1 MEIQLLK
8 VKLKYLLIHMITL
21 SPTYDL
27 LSTSSVNDNYNNSQV
42 NLVKKKTKKKK
53 KKKSKLHSIRKQ
65 HVVTKETAGE
75 YLLCHELP

>member
-1 MEIQLLK
+1 
-8 VKLKYLLIHMITL
+8 MITL

-53 KKKSKLHSIRKQ
+53 KSKLHSIRKQ